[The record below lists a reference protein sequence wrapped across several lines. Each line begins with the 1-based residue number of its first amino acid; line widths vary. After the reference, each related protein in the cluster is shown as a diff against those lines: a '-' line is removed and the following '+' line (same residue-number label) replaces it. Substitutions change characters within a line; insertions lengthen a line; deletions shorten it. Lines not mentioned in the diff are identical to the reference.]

1 MFDFLKKKLK
11 DSIDAIQGKILKKEE
26 KEIDKNV
33 AEEIKKV
40 EKGEPEKTKKTSSI
54 LSHKIT
60 EDDVSDIYTG
70 IKESLIDNNV
80 AMSVLDEIHNDLK
93 KELAGESVS
102 IINSRQKI
110 EEAIKKS
117 ISKVIVS
124 EKKEKFLDLVRSKK
138 PYIILF
144 VGVNGVG
151 KTTTIAKVANLLK
164 REGLKP
170 VFSASDTFRAASIEQ
185 LEVHSKRLGLDL
197 IKHTYGADPAA
208 VAYDAI
214 SHAKS
219 VGADVVLIDTAGRSD
234 MNKDLIEELAKVR
247 RVSKPDLTVFVG
259 DALTGND
266 LVKQAKIFDEK
277 VGFDMS
283 IVAKADVDKKGGAV
297 LSLSYITKK
306 PILFIGTGQGYDD
319 LATLDPERT
328 AKFIIEG

>member
-1 MFDFLKKKLK
+1 
-11 DSIDAIQGKILKKEE
+11 
-26 KEIDKNV
+26 
-33 AEEIKKV
+33 
-40 EKGEPEKTKKTSSI
+40 
-54 LSHKIT
+54 
-60 EDDVSDIYTG
+60 
-70 IKESLIDNNV
+70 LIDNNV
-80 AMSVLDEIHNDLK
+80 AMSALDEIHNDLK

-102 IINSRQKI
+102 IINSKQKI

-170 VFSASDTFRAASIEQ
+170 VLSASDTFRAASIEQ

-219 VGADVVLIDTAGRSD
+219 VGADVVLI
-234 MNKDLIEELAKVR
+234 E
-247 RVSKPDLTVFVG
+247 VS
-259 DALTGND
+259 
-266 LVKQAKIFDEK
+266 
-277 VGFDMS
+277 MS
-283 IVAKADVDKKGGAV
+283 MLLIVAVT
-297 LSLSYITKK
+297 LYQSFLR
-306 PILFIGTGQGYDD
+306 PLILLLQLF
-319 LATLDPERT
+319 L
-328 AKFIIEG
+328 